1 VPAGLDLRQCIPR
14 RDNLQYASQFTRLSS
29 TGISKDRIFMSRL
42 ESPPALALNHG
53 LSFAELFTPAGLR
66 KLDDRFLARLRAHDA
81 GLHER
86 LLGYR
91 QGAAFTPVEVSELL
105 LACGPVLDEFV
116 GELFGIGQALETAR
130 HATLSHDPVFHFKKF
145 FVLRRA
151 RRRLMKKEEFES
163 FAELDAWL
171 TRALAAAG
179 LDSSDR
185 ELAIAKYGERLLK
198 DEKGNA
204 EAVEKLTRWCIRAL
218 TVPQGKAAVKGWVSF
233 RLPEGV
239 DHQKLVPIVPLNDAI
254 GRVEGPV
261 EHRRPR
267 DGFGLTDPRMGA
279 REVQNEIHY
288 CIYCHDHDGDF
299 CSKGFPEKKG
309 EPDKGLKVNPL
320 GVTLTG
326 CPLDEK
332 ISEMHTLK
340 KAGLGIGALAMIT
353 VDNPMCAA
361 TGHRICNDCMKAC
374 IYQKQDP
381 VNIPQTETRI
391 LTDVLDL
398 PWGVEIYD
406 LLIRWNPLR
415 KRQWLPKPYT
425 GLKALVIGMGPAG
438 FTLAHH
444 LLMEG
449 FAVVGADG
457 LKIEPLPEK
466 LLREPIRDY
475 ADLKE
480 ALDTRIMAGFGG
492 VAEYGITNRWDKN
505 FLKLIYLSL
514 ARRQHFQV
522 FGGVRFGGTLT
533 VEDAWHLGFH
543 HVAICVGAGL
553 PQALPVPGSLAPG
566 MRQANDFL
574 MALQLTGAARHA
586 SLANLQVRLPAV
598 VIGGGLTGVD
608 TATEIQAYYIVQVE
622 KMLERYETLAAARG
636 ETAVRAGLDA
646 AALRILDEF
655 LAHGRAVRAER
666 ARAKQAGVAPDL
678 LKLIRQWGGVTIAY
692 RKGMNE
698 SPAYTRNHE
707 EIIKAFEEGI
717 YYAEGLD
724 PKEARVDRDGQVE
737 ALVAKRLRPDA
748 GGKWKETGEDVV
760 IPARAILVATGARP
774 NVAYEFEHKNHFLKE
789 RGHYLTHHAVL
800 GGLEPIA
807 VASHCKTDDFGPFT
821 SYTSPE
827 GRHVSFLGDTH
838 PVFHGSVVKAV
849 ASAQRTYPKIIATFG
864 NRLQQTGDEQ
874 EYARFRAHMRD
885 LLEARV
891 QSVKRLTPS
900 VVELTVRAPMAAR
913 KFRAGQFFR
922 LHNLETQAARVG
934 GTQLATEALAMTGA
948 RVDIEQGTVSLL
960 VIERGA
966 SSRLVAAL
974 KPGEPVA
981 LMGPTG
987 VRATIPQDRETI
999 LFIGGRHGAAHV
1011 QSTGA
1016 ALRRACNRV
1025 LFAGCFETAQDVFCL
1040 DEIEAAADAVLW
1052 ITAAGAPVK
1061 PRRPQDRSVTA
1072 PVLDA
1077 LVQYASGKLGAP
1089 PIRLDEVTRLQVVG
1103 GNRLVRLIRDAR
1115 ARELA
1120 PYLVKK
1126 PATTASISTPMQCC
1140 LKGVCSQCLQ
1150 WQLDPQTG
1158 KRTKA
1163 VFSCSW
1169 QDQPLDIVDL
1179 DNLDERLSQN
1189 RVQEHLTN
1197 LWLDHLFETHAIVRV

>member
-1 VPAGLDLRQCIPR
+1 
-14 RDNLQYASQFTRLSS
+14 
-29 TGISKDRIFMSRL
+29 MSRS
-42 ESPPALALNHG
+42 ESPPALTLNHG
-53 LSFAELFTPAGLR
+53 LSFAELFTPEGL
-66 KLDDRFLARLRAHDA
+66 KKIDGLFLDQLRIHDA
-81 GLHER
+81 RARDTLIAWRDGREPL
-86 LLGYR
+86 
-91 QGAAFTPVEVSELL
+91 TPLQVSELL
-105 LACGPVLDEFV
+105 LTCGPVLDSFIA
-116 GELFGIGQALETAR
+116 GLFGIKEILAASQQR
-130 HATLSHDPVFHFKKF
+130 TLAHDPVFHFKKF
-145 FVLRRA
+145 FVQRRA
-151 RRRLMKKEEFES
+151 RRRLVKKEEFES
-163 FAELDAWL
+163 FAELDSWL
-171 TRALAAAG
+171 AQTLKQAARDA
-179 LDSSDR
+179 SDR
-185 ELAIAKYGERLLK
+185 ELAVAEYGGQLLK
-198 DEKGNA
+198 DEKAHA
-204 EAVEKLTRWCIRAL
+204 EAIEKLTRWCIRAL
-218 TVPQGKAAVKGWVSF
+218 TVPEGKAAVKGWVSF
-233 RLPEGV
+233 RLPEGI
-239 DHQKLVPIVPLNDAI
+239 DHQKLVPIVPLHDDV
-254 GRVEGPV
+254 GRVAGPP
-261 EHRRPR
+261 EHLRAR
-267 DGFGLTDPRMGA
+267 DGFKLTDLRMNA

-309 EPDKGLKVNPL
+309 EPDKGLKINPL
-320 GVTLTG
+320 GVALTG

-332 ISEMHTLK
+332 ISEMHSLK
-340 KAGLGIGALAMIT
+340 KSGYGIGALAMIT

-381 VNIPQTETRI
+381 VNIPQAETRI

-415 KRQWLPKPYT
+415 PRQWQPKPYN
-425 GLKALVIGMGPAG
+425 GLKVLVFGMGPAG

-444 LLMEG
+444 MLMEG

-466 LLREPIRDY
+466 LVREPIRDY
-475 ADLKE
+475 TDLEE
-480 ALDTRIMAGFGG
+480 ALDTRTMTGFGG

-514 ARRQHFQV
+514 ARRPHFQV

-533 VEDAWHLGFH
+533 VEDAWKLGFDH
-543 HVAICVGAGL
+543 IAICIGAGL

-574 MALQLTGAARHA
+574 MALQLTGAAKHA

-622 KMLERYETLAAARG
+622 KMLERYETLVKEKS
-636 ETAVRAGLDA
+636 ETAVRTGLDEGSA
-646 AALRILDEF
+646 AILDEF

-666 ARAKQAGVAPDL
+666 ERAQQARTTPDF

-692 RKGMNE
+692 RKGMNQ

-724 PKEARVDRDGQVE
+724 PKEARVDKYGQVE
-737 ALVAKRLRPDA
+737 ALVTRRLRPNED
-748 GGKWKETGEDVV
+748 GKWMETGEEVV
-760 IPARAILVATGARP
+760 IPTRAILVATGARP
-774 NVAYEFEHKNHFLKE
+774 NVAYEFEHKGHFLKE
-789 RGHYLTHHAVL
+789 RGHYQTYHDVH
-800 GGLEPIA
+800 GKLEPIP
-807 VASHCKTDDFGPFT
+807 VAAHCKLDDFGPFT
-821 SYTSPE
+821 SY
-827 GRHVSFLGDTH
+827 GANDHRVSFLGDTH

-849 ASAQRTYPKIIATFG
+849 ASGLRTYPKIVAALG
-864 NRLQQTGDEQ
+864 NKVEQKGDTR
-874 EYARFRAHMRD
+874 EYQHFRTTMD
-885 LLEARV
+885 ELLAARV
-891 QSVKRLTPS
+891 ESVKRLTPS
-900 VVELTVRAPMAAR
+900 VVEISIRAPMAAR
-913 KFRAGQFFR
+913 QFKAGQFFR
-922 LHNLETQAARVG
+922 LQNFETRSALVG
-934 GTQLATEALAMTGA
+934 GTRLQTEALAMTGA
-948 RVDIEQGTVSLL
+948 RVDTVAGTVSLI

-987 VRATIPQDRETI
+987 VRAAIPNGGETI
-999 LFIGGRHGAAHV
+999 LFVGGRHGAAHV
-1011 QSTGA
+1011 QSTGK
-1016 ALRRACNRV
+1016 ALRENGNRV
-1025 LFAGCFETAQDVFCL
+1025 LFVGCFDTAQDVFCQN
-1040 DEIEAAADAVLW
+1040 EIEAAADAILW
-1052 ITAAGAPVK
+1052 ITGNGAAIK

-1072 PVLDA
+1072 PVVDGIA
-1077 LVQYASGKLGAP
+1077 QYASGKLGEM
-1089 PIRLDEVTRLQVVG
+1089 PIKLEDVTRLQVVG
-1103 GNRLVRLIRDAR
+1103 SNRLVRLIRDAR
-1115 ARELA
+1115 AKQLA
-1120 PYLVKK
+1120 PYLTKK
-1126 PATTASISTPMQCC
+1126 PATTASINTPMQCC

-1150 WQLDPQTG
+1150 WQIDPATG

-1169 QDQPLDIVDL
+1169 QDQPLDVVDL

-1197 LWLDHLFETHAIVRV
+1197 QWLEFLLEHHNIARV

>member
-1 VPAGLDLRQCIPR
+1 
-14 RDNLQYASQFTRLSS
+14 
-29 TGISKDRIFMSRL
+29 MSRS
-42 ESPPALALNHG
+42 ESPPALTLNHG
-53 LSFAELFTPAGLR
+53 LGFAELFTPEGL
-66 KLDDRFLARLRAHDA
+66 KKIDGLFLDSLRSHDA
-81 GLHER
+81 HACDTLVAWREGREPLAP
-86 LLGYR
+86 L
-91 QGAAFTPVEVSELL
+91 QVSELL
-105 LACGPVLDEFV
+105 LGCGPVLDDFIA
-116 GELFGIGQALETAR
+116 GLFGIRETVAASR
-130 HATLSHDPVFHFKKF
+130 RQTLAHDPVFHFKKF
-145 FVLRRA
+145 FVQRRA
-151 RRRLMKKEEFES
+151 RRRLAKKEEFES

-171 TRALAAAG
+171 TQTLKQAG
-179 LDSSDR
+179 LDATDR
-185 ELAIAKYGERLLK
+185 ELAIAQYGERLLH
-198 DEKGNA
+198 DEKANA
-204 EAVEKLTRWCIRAL
+204 DPIEKLTRWCLRAL
-218 TVPQGKAAVKGWVSF
+218 TAPEGKTAVRGWVSF
-233 RLPEGV
+233 RLPEGI
-239 DHQKLVPIVPLNDAI
+239 DHQRLVPIVPLDDAV
-254 GRVEGPV
+254 GRVAGPDQQL
-261 EHRRPR
+261 RAR
-267 DGFGLTDPRMGA
+267 DGFKLTDPRMNA
-279 REVQNEIHY
+279 REVQNEINY

-299 CSKGFPEKKG
+299 CAKGFPEKKG

-332 ISEMHTLK
+332 ISEMHSLK
-340 KAGLGIGALAMIT
+340 KSGYGIGALAMIT
-353 VDNPMCAA
+353 VDNPMCAT

-415 KRQWLPKPYT
+415 PRQWLPKPYN
-425 GLKALVIGMGPAG
+425 GLKVLVFGMGPAG

-444 LLMEG
+444 MLMEG

-466 LLREPIRDY
+466 LVREPVRDY
-475 ADLKE
+475 LDLEE
-480 ALDTRIMAGFGG
+480 ALDTRTMAGFGG

-514 ARRQHFQV
+514 ARREHFQV

-533 VEDAWHLGFH
+533 VEDAWHLGFDH
-543 HVAICVGAGL
+543 IAICIGAGL
-553 PQALPVPGSLAPG
+553 PQALPIPGSLAPG

-574 MALQLTGAARHA
+574 MALQLTGAAKHS

-622 KMLERYETLAAARG
+622 KMLERYEVLAKARG
-636 ETAVRAGLDA
+636 EAAVRTGLDGPS
-646 AALRILDEF
+646 LKILDEF

-666 ARAKQAGVAPDL
+666 VRARLAGESPAL
-678 LKLIRQWGGVTIAY
+678 LKLVRQWGGVTIAY
-692 RKGMNE
+692 RKGMNQ

-724 PKEARVDRDGQVE
+724 PKEARVDADGQVE
-737 ALVAKRLRPDA
+737 ALVAKRLRPDEN
-748 GGKWKETGEDVV
+748 GKWNETGEEVV
-760 IPARAILVATGARP
+760 IPTRAILVATGARP
-774 NVAYEFEHKNHFLKE
+774 NVAYEFEHKGHFHKE
-789 RGHYLTHHAVL
+789 RGHYQTYRAVL
-800 GGLEPIA
+800 GGLDPIP
-807 VASHCKTDDFGPFT
+807 VAPHCKTGDFGPFT

-849 ASAQRTYPKIIATFG
+849 ASAQRTYPKILATFG
-864 NRLQQTGDEQ
+864 ARLNHTGDAQ
-874 EYARFRAHMRD
+874 EYLRFRAHMRE
-885 LLEARV
+885 LLETRV
-891 QSVKRLTPS
+891 ESVKRLTPT
-900 VVELTVRAPMAAR
+900 VVELTLRAPMAAR
-913 KFRAGQFFR
+913 KFRPGQFFR
-922 LHNLETQAARVG
+922 LQNFETQSALVD
-934 GTQLATEALAMTGA
+934 GTRLQTEALAMSGA
-948 RVDIEQGTVSLL
+948 RVDTTAGTVSLV

-966 SSRLVAAL
+966 SSRLVSLL

-987 VRATIPQDRETI
+987 VRAMIPDGGETI

-1011 QSTGA
+1011 QSTGKV
-1016 ALRRACNRV
+1016 LREHGNRV
-1025 LFAGCFETAQDVFCL
+1025 LFVGCFDTARDVFCQ
-1040 DEIEAAADAVLW
+1040 DDIEAAADAVLW
-1052 ITAAGAPVK
+1052 ITGSGEPVQ

-1072 PVLDA
+1072 PVVDA
-1077 LVQYASGKLGAP
+1077 IAQYAAGKLGAA
-1089 PIRLDEVTRLQVVG
+1089 PIGLEDATRLQVVG
-1103 GNRLVRLIRDAR
+1103 SNRLVRLIRDAR
-1115 ARELA
+1115 KNELA
-1120 PYLVKK
+1120 PYLTKK
-1126 PATTASISTPMQCC
+1126 PATTGSINTPMQCC

-1150 WQLDPQTG
+1150 WQIDPATG

-1189 RVQEHLTN
+1189 RVQEHVTN
-1197 LWLDHLFETHAIVRV
+1197 QWLDFLLTRHNMSGV

>member
-1 VPAGLDLRQCIPR
+1 
-14 RDNLQYASQFTRLSS
+14 
-29 TGISKDRIFMSRL
+29 MSRS

-53 LSFAELFTPAGLR
+53 LSFTELFTPAGLQ
-66 KLDDRFLARLRAHDA
+66 KLDEQFLERLRAQDA
-81 GLHER
+81 KRHER
-86 LLGYR
+86 LLAYR
-91 QGAAFTPVEVSELL
+91 QGSAFTPLEVSELL
-105 LACGPVLDEFV
+105 LACGPVLEEFI
-116 GELFGIGQALETAR
+116 GELFGIGQSLDDLIR
-130 HATLSHDPVFHFKKF
+130 RTLSHDPVFHFKKF

-151 RRRLMKKEEFES
+151 RRRLLKKEELEN
-163 FAELDAWL
+163 FAELDTWL
-171 TRALAAAG
+171 TQSLRQAG
-179 LDSSDR
+179 LDTSDR
-185 ELAIAKYGERLLK
+185 ELAVARYGERLLT

-204 EAVEKLTRWCIRAL
+204 EAIEKLARWCIRAL
-218 TVPQGKAAVKGWVSF
+218 TVPEGIHTVHGWVSF
-233 RLPEGV
+233 RLPEGI
-239 DHQKLVPIVPLNDAI
+239 DHQKLVPIVPLNDVV
-254 GRVEGPV
+254 GRVEGPP
-261 EHRRPR
+261 EHRRYR

-279 REVQNEIHY
+279 REAQSEIHY

-309 EPDKGLKVNPL
+309 EPEKGIKVNPL

-340 KAGLGIGALAMIT
+340 KSGYGIGALAMIT
-353 VDNPMCAA
+353 IDNPMCAA

-391 LTDVLDL
+391 LTDVLSL

-415 KRQWLPKPYT
+415 RRQWLPKPYT
-425 GLKALVIGMGPAG
+425 GLKALVLGMGPAG

-449 FAVVGADG
+449 FAVVGVDG
-457 LKIEPLPEK
+457 LKIEPLPSS

-475 ADLKE
+475 AQLQE
-480 ALDTRIMAGFGG
+480 ALDTRTMAGFGG

-514 ARRQHFQV
+514 ARREHFQV

-533 VEDAWHLGFH
+533 VEDAWHLGFDH
-543 HVAICVGAGL
+543 IAISIGAGL
-553 PQALPVPGSLAPG
+553 PQALPIPGSLAPG

-574 MALQLTGAARHA
+574 MALQLTGAAKHA

-622 KMLERYETLAAARG
+622 KMLERYDALAKAKG
-636 ETAVRAGLDA
+636 EAAVRAGLDA
-646 AALRILDEF
+646 PALKILDEF
-655 LAHGRAVRAER
+655 LAHGRAVRVER
-666 ARAKQAGVAPDL
+666 VSAALAGEPPDL

-692 RKGMNE
+692 RKGMNQ

-737 ALVAKRLRPDA
+737 TLVARRLRPDA
-748 GGKWKETGEDVV
+748 GDKWVETGEDVA

-774 NVAYEFEHKNHFLKE
+774 NVAYEFEHKGHFHKE
-789 RGHYLTHHAVL
+789 RGHYQTHHDVN
-800 GGLEPIA
+800 GKLEPIA
-807 VASHCKTDDFGPFT
+807 VAAHCKMDDFGPFT
-821 SYTSPE
+821 SYGVE
-827 GRHVSFLGDTH
+827 GHRVSFLGDTH

-849 ASAQRTYPKIIATFG
+849 ASAQRTYPKIVAALG
-864 NRLQQTGDEQ
+864 ERVNRKGEPR
-874 EYARFRAHMRD
+874 EYRHFRAHMQE
-885 LLEARV
+885 LLAARV
-891 QSVKRLTPS
+891 ESVKRLTPS
-900 VVELTVRAPMAAR
+900 VVELQVRAPMAAR
-913 KFRAGQFFR
+913 RFRAGQFFR
-922 LHNLETQAARVG
+922 LQTFETHSPLVD
-934 GTQLATEALAMTGA
+934 GTRLQTETLAMTGA
-948 RVDIEQGTVSLL
+948 RVDRDKGTVSLI

-966 SSRLVAAL
+966 SSRLVALL
-974 KPGEPVA
+974 KPGDAVA

-987 VRATIPQDRETI
+987 VHATIPNGGETV

-1011 QSTGA
+1011 QSTGK
-1016 ALRRACNRV
+1016 ALREKGNRV
-1025 LFAGCFETAQDVFCL
+1025 LFVGCFDSAQEVFCQ
-1040 DEIEAAADAVLW
+1040 DEIEQAADVVLW
-1052 ITAAGAPVK
+1052 ITANGPPIK
-1061 PRRPQDRSVTA
+1061 PRRSQDRTITA

-1077 LVQYASGKLGAP
+1077 IGKYAAGKLGDV
-1089 PIRLDEVTRLQVVG
+1089 PIRLQDVTRLQVVG
-1103 GNRLVRLIRDAR
+1103 SSRLVRLIRDAR
-1115 ARELA
+1115 AGELA
-1120 PYLVKK
+1120 LYLAKNQM
-1126 PATTASISTPMQCC
+1126 TTASISTPMQCC

-1150 WQLDPQTG
+1150 WQIDPHTG

-1169 QDQPLDIVDL
+1169 QDQPLEIVDL

-1197 LWLDHLFETHAIVRV
+1197 LWLDYLFERHSIAHA

>member
-1 VPAGLDLRQCIPR
+1 
-14 RDNLQYASQFTRLSS
+14 
-29 TGISKDRIFMSRL
+29 MSRS
-42 ESPPALALNHG
+42 ESPPALALSHG
-53 LSFAELFTPAGLR
+53 LSFAELFTPAGLQ
-66 KLDDRFLARLRAHDA
+66 KLDERFLARLRAHDA

-86 LLGYR
+86 LLAYR
-91 QGAAFTPVEVSELL
+91 QGAVSTPIEVSELL
-105 LACGPVLDEFV
+105 LACGPVLEAFI
-116 GELFGIGQALETAR
+116 GELFGIEQALAAAQR
-130 HATLSHDPVFHFKKF
+130 GTLAHDPVFHFKKF
-145 FVLRRA
+145 FVQRRA
-151 RRRLMKKEEFES
+151 RRRLLKKEEFEG

-171 TRALAAAG
+171 TQTLRQTG
-179 LDSSDR
+179 LDAPDR
-185 ELAIAKYGERLLK
+185 ELAIAQYGARLLA
-198 DEKGNA
+198 DEKANA
-204 EAVEKLTRWCIRAL
+204 EAIEKLTRWCIRAL
-218 TVPQGKAAVKGWVSF
+218 TVPEGKRAVRGWVSF
-233 RLPEGV
+233 RLPEGI
-239 DHQKLVPIVPLNDAI
+239 DHQKLVPIVPLNDAV
-254 GRVEGPV
+254 GRVEGPP
-261 EHRRPR
+261 EQRRQR

-279 REVQNEIHY
+279 RAVQNEIHY

-332 ISEMHTLK
+332 ISEMHALK
-340 KAGLGIGALAMIT
+340 KSGHGIGALAMIT
-353 VDNPMCAA
+353 IDNPMCAT

-415 KRQWLPKPYT
+415 QRQWRPKPYT
-425 GLKALVIGMGPAG
+425 GLKALVLGMGPAG

-449 FAVVGADG
+449 FAVVGVDG
-457 LKIEPLPEK
+457 LKIEPLPGK
-466 LLREPIRDY
+466 LLRQPIRDY
-475 ADLKE
+475 AELQE
-480 ALDTRIMAGFGG
+480 ALDIRTMTGFGG

-514 ARRQHFQV
+514 ARREHFQV

-533 VEDAWHLGFH
+533 VEDAWHLGFD
-543 HVAICVGAGL
+543 HVAISIGAGL

-574 MALQLTGAARHA
+574 MALQLTGAAKHA

-608 TATEIQAYYIVQVE
+608 TATEVQAYYIVQVE
-622 KMLERYETLAAARG
+622 KMLERYEVLAKDKG
-636 ETAVRAGLDA
+636 EAAVRAGLDA
-646 AALRILDEF
+646 AALKILDEF

-666 ARAKQAGVAPDL
+666 ARAQQAGAAPDL

-748 GGKWKETGEDVV
+748 DGKWVETGEDVT

-774 NVAYEFEHKNHFLKE
+774 NVAYEFEHKGHFHKE
-789 RGHYLTHHAVL
+789 RGHYQTYHDVN
-800 GGLEPIA
+800 GKLEPIA
-807 VASHCKTDDFGPFT
+807 VAAHCKMNDFGPFT
-821 SYTSPE
+821 SYGVE
-827 GRHVSFLGDTH
+827 GHRVSFLGDTH

-849 ASAQRTYPKIIATFG
+849 ASAQRTYPRIVAALG
-864 NRLQQTGDEQ
+864 ERVERTGDPR
-874 EYARFRAHMRD
+874 EYQHFRAHVQE
-885 LLEARV
+885 LLAARV
-891 QSVKRLTPS
+891 ESVKRLTPS
-900 VVELTVRAPMAAR
+900 VVELQVRAPMAAR
-913 KFRAGQFFR
+913 RFRAGQFFR
-922 LHNLETQAARVG
+922 LQTFETHSPLVD
-934 GTQLATEALAMTGA
+934 GTRLQTETLAMTGA
-948 RVDIEQGTVSLL
+948 RVDRETGIVSLI

-966 SSRLVAAL
+966 SSRLVAL
-974 KPGEPVA
+974 LQPGDAVT

-987 VRATIPQDRETI
+987 VHATIPNGGETV

-1011 QSTGA
+1011 QSTGK
-1016 ALRRACNRV
+1016 ALREKGNRV
-1025 LFAGCFETAQDVFCL
+1025 LFVGCFDSAQDVFCQ
-1040 DEIEAAADAVLW
+1040 DEIEQAADVVLW
-1052 ITAAGAPVK
+1052 ITANGPPIK
-1061 PRRPQDRSVTA
+1061 PHRSQDRTVTA

-1077 LVQYASGKLGAP
+1077 IGQYAAGTLGDV
-1089 PIRLDEVTRLQVVG
+1089 PIRLQDVTRLQVVG
-1103 GNRLVRLIRDAR
+1103 SSRLVRLIRDAR
-1115 ARELA
+1115 AGELGL
-1120 PYLVKK
+1120 YLAKNQM
-1126 PATTASISTPMQCC
+1126 TTASINTPMQCC

-1150 WQLDPQTG
+1150 WQIDPHTG

-1189 RVQEHLTN
+1189 QVQEHLTN
-1197 LWLDHLFETHAIVRV
+1197 LWLDYLLERHPLARA

>member
-1 VPAGLDLRQCIPR
+1 
-14 RDNLQYASQFTRLSS
+14 
-29 TGISKDRIFMSRL
+29 MSRT
-42 ESPPALALNHG
+42 ESPPVLALNHG
-53 LSFAELFTPAGLR
+53 LAFADLFTQEGLQN
-66 KLDDRFLARLRAHDA
+66 LDSLFL
-81 GLHER
+81 ER
-86 LLGYR
+86 LHARDAKVHETLLGWR
-91 QGAAFTPVEVSELL
+91 EGRDKLTPLQVSELL
-105 LACGPVLDEFV
+105 LACGPVLEEFI
-116 GELFGIGQALETAR
+116 GGLFGIEKALEESR
-130 HATLSHDPVFHFKKF
+130 HQTLSHDPIFHFKKF
-145 FVLRRA
+145 FVQRRA
-151 RRRLMKKEEFES
+151 RRRLLKKEEFES
-163 FAELDAWL
+163 FTELDRWL
-171 TRALAAAG
+171 TQALLQAG
-179 LDSSDR
+179 LETTDR
-185 ELAIAKYGERLLK
+185 ELAVSRYGEQLLK
-198 DEKGNA
+198 DDKANA
-204 EAVEKLTRWCIRAL
+204 DPIEKLTRWCIRAL
-218 TVPQGKAAVKGWVSF
+218 TVAEGKAAVKGWVSF
-233 RLPEGV
+233 RLPEGI
-239 DHQKLVPIVPLNDAI
+239 DHQRLVPIVPLHDSV
-254 GRVEGPV
+254 GRVAGPP
-261 EHRRPR
+261 EHLRQR
-267 DGFGLTDPRMGA
+267 DGFRLTDPRMNA
-279 REVQNEIHY
+279 REIQNEINY

-326 CPLDEK
+326 CPLDQK
-332 ISEMHTLK
+332 ISEMHSLK
-340 KAGLGIGALAMIT
+340 KSGHAIGALAMIT
-353 VDNPMCAA
+353 VDNPMCAT

-381 VNIPQTETRI
+381 VNIPQAETRI

-415 KRQWLPKPYT
+415 PKQWLPKPYN
-425 GLKALVIGMGPAG
+425 GLKVLVFGMGPAG

-444 LLMEG
+444 MLMEG

-466 LLREPIRDY
+466 LVRNPIRDFT
-475 ADLKE
+475 DLE
-480 ALDTRIMAGFGG
+480 ESLDTRIMAGFGG

-514 ARRQHFQV
+514 ARRPHFQV

-533 VEDAWHLGFH
+533 VEDAWELGFDH
-543 HVAICVGAGL
+543 LAICIGAGL

-574 MALQLTGAARHA
+574 MALQLTGAAKHS

-622 KMLERYETLAAARG
+622 KMLERYEILAKEKG

-646 AALRILDEF
+646 ASLKILDEF

-666 ARAKQAGVAPDL
+666 ERAHKAGTAPDF

-692 RKGMNE
+692 RKGMNQ

-717 YYAEGLD
+717 YYAEGID
-724 PKEARVDRDGQVE
+724 PIEARVDRDGQVE
-737 ALVAKRLRPDA
+737 ALVAKRLRPDES
-748 GGKWKETGEDVV
+748 GKWQDIGKEVT
-760 IPARAILVATGARP
+760 IPTRAILVATGARP
-774 NVAYEFEHKNHFLKE
+774 NVAYEFEHKGHFHKE
-789 RGHYLTHHAVL
+789 RGHYQTHHDVD
-800 GGLEPIA
+800 GKLEPIP
-807 VASHCKTDDFGPFT
+807 VAPHCKTGDFGPFT
-821 SYTSPE
+821 SYSLHD
-827 GRHVSFLGDTH
+827 RRVSFLGDTH

-849 ASAQRTYPKIIATFG
+849 ASGRRTYPRIVAALG
-864 NRLQQTGDEQ
+864 PRVNQTGDVR
-874 EYARFRAHMRD
+874 EYHQFRARIEEA
-885 LLEARV
+885 LAARV
-891 QSVKRLTPS
+891 ESVTRLTPS
-900 VVELTVRAPMAAR
+900 VVEIKVRAPMAAKR
-913 KFRAGQFFR
+913 FMAGQFFR
-922 LHNLETQAARVG
+922 LQNFETRSALVD
-934 GTQLATEALAMTGA
+934 GTRLQTEALAMTGA
-948 RVDIEQGTVSLL
+948 RVDPAAGTVSLM

-966 SSRLVAAL
+966 SSRLVAGL

-987 VRATIPQDRETI
+987 VHATIPHGGETV

-1011 QSTGA
+1011 QSTGK
-1016 ALRRACNRV
+1016 ALREKGNRV
-1025 LFAGCFETAQDVFCL
+1025 LFVGCFDSAQDVFCQ

-1052 ITAAGAPVK
+1052 VTAKGAPVK

-1072 PVLDA
+1072 AVLDA
-1077 LVQYASGKLGAP
+1077 ISQYAAGKLGDI
-1089 PIRLDEVTRLQVVG
+1089 PIRLQDVTRVQVVG
-1103 GNRLVRLIRDAR
+1103 SNRLVRLIRDAR
-1115 ARELA
+1115 TGELA
-1120 PYLVKK
+1120 LYLAKNQM
-1126 PATTASISTPMQCC
+1126 TTASISTPMQCC

-1150 WQLDPQTG
+1150 WQIDPATG

-1163 VFSCSW
+1163 VFGCSW

-1189 RVQEHLTN
+1189 QVQEHLTN
-1197 LWLDHLFETHAIVRV
+1197 QWLDFLLEHHNIERI